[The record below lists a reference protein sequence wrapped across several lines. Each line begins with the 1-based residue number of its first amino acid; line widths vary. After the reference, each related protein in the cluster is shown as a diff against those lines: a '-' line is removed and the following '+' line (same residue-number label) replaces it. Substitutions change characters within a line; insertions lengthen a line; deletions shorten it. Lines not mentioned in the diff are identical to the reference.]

1 MQQTTMSSLSLML
14 SVFSLFLGSF
24 TATADT
30 AAEIDRDV
38 DNSNS
43 CLVHDEALGP
53 EAIAVLGM
61 P

>member
-24 TATADT
+24 TTTADT

-38 DNSNS
+38 GNSNS